1 MGMKEYIPAPSR
13 PKRKS
18 TGKTKGGGKSK
29 RQKTGEED
37 EEEDG
42 EDEEEADDGGDTAE
56 GEGTDE
62 QSHAAV
68 PPSPNSKAA
77 RSLHG
82 LASMV
87 KKEGEE
93 GGSARKKSNAR
104 GGGGSARKAAPAVRR
119 TQSMD
124 SSGGAGGDDG
134 GDDGAGGASGATRRS
149 GRQRKQKRKFEDEE
163 YDDGDDIG
171 EEEEEEEAPSTARR
185 KATGKGAAK
194 QPPTIDYDDEQALEY
209 DDGQPHA
216 VDEHDTGSNRQSPY
230 TSQPPSNT
238 NSAPTTPLRT
248 GKVALSG
255 HTPGGGGI
263 NQLSQLSPL
272 SQLSQATEIDLSAH
286 MLPASSYNPK
296 LKPYPGLHMRSSVMG
311 RMPMPAST
319 ISRAHHQLPS
329 QLAVGDTATGE
340 EGADAAEDAGAAQ
353 PVQPEFAKVYSF
365 LGSLF
370 DPSTSGHI
378 EELDKM
384 TPVNKDIV
392 QKLMQNLASWWTTQ
406 ACVRVLVS
414 TPGRVVL
421 FAVLNVA
428 THFSVV
434 RLFVWCFTCSESIW
448 QSLAGWC
455 GQRLSFIRF
464 IHAHGSVI
472 RRASALVAGQRRQ
485 RLSTAGRPQTH
496 AHEQFGQHRQSGCT
510 QSRPR
515 PSVDRHGSTAVR
527 VANATATRTHVRLVA
542 RWTVAHLCRCSCRIR
557 QPHGPQCVAHLSTTL
572 LQLRGINR
580 ERDPSRLIHD
590 CLTRPERCRPSA
602 VLQQHLDD

>member
-18 TGKTKGGGKSK
+18 PGKTKGGGKSK
-29 RQKTGEED
+29 RQKTGGDED
-37 EEEDG
+37 EEGEEEG
-42 EDEEEADDGGDTAE
+42 EDDEEADDGGDTGE
-56 GEGTDE
+56 GEGSEE
-62 QSHAAV
+62 QSHAV

-93 GGSARKKSNAR
+93 GSARKKTSAR
-104 GGGGSARKAAPAVRR
+104 GGGSARKAAPAVRR
-119 TQSMD
+119 TQSVD
-124 SSGGAGGDDG
+124 SGAGGEDG
-134 GDDGAGGASGATRRS
+134 GDDGAGGASAATRRS

-185 KATGKGAAK
+185 KAPAAK
-194 QPPTIDYDDEQALEY
+194 AGPKHPTLDYDDEHALEY

-216 VDEHDTGSNRQSPY
+216 DEHDTGSNRQSPY

-238 NSAPTTPLRT
+238 NSAPSTPLRT

-255 HTPGGGGI
+255 HATGGGGI

-311 RMPMPAST
+311 RAPIHGTA
-319 ISRAHHQLPS
+319 ISRVHHQLPS
-329 QLAVGDTATGE
+329 QLSVGNNATGE
-340 EGADAAEDAGAAQ
+340 EGGEAAEDAAQQQQQ

-392 QKLMQNLASWWTTQ
+392 QKLMQNLAS
-406 ACVRVLVS
+406 
-414 TPGRVVL
+414 
-421 FAVLNVA
+421 
-428 THFSVV
+428 
-434 RLFVWCFTCSESIW
+434 
-448 QSLAGWC
+448 
-455 GQRLSFIRF
+455 
-464 IHAHGSVI
+464 
-472 RRASALVAGQRRQ
+472 
-485 RLSTAGRPQTH
+485 
-496 AHEQFGQHRQSGCT
+496 
-510 QSRPR
+510 
-515 PSVDRHGSTAVR
+515 
-527 VANATATRTHVRLVA
+527 
-542 RWTVAHLCRCSCRIR
+542 RWTAHARAAVCRS
-557 QPHGPQCVAHLSTTL
+557 
-572 LQLRGINR
+572 LQSWVPR
-580 ERDPSRLIHD
+580 
-590 CLTRPERCRPSA
+590 
-602 VLQQHLDD
+602 